1 MLESANGA
9 GTLVEDLGHGR
20 DRQIAYH
27 SQQDHVGLIR
37 RQGRDPCERAE
48 GPEGGDRLVLDVA
61 DTPAPAEEFLRGRR
75 RAANRGSSPEV
86 DESPSERW

>member
-1 MLESANGA
+1 LESANGA

-61 DTPAPAEEFLRGRR
+61 DAPAPPRSSAGRR
-75 RAANRGSSPEV
+75 RLRTAVRRRRSTSLV
-86 DESPSERW
+86 ERW